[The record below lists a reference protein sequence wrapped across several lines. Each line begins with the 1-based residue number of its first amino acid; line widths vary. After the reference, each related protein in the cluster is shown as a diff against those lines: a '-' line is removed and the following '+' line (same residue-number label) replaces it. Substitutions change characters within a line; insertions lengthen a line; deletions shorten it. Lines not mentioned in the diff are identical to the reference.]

1 MPYKIRKQQS
11 RFCVFK
17 EGEDKPLGC
26 HDTEVEAGVQIRALY
41 ASEKA
46 VDLVAYG
53 GALKAIDDTGKV
65 GGYAVLFSDASRKD
79 LGGDYFTPATDTMW
93 EGAETRPALYHHGMD
108 RTMQGAIVGNGW
120 NKARVDDVGV
130 WVEEQLDLRDQYEK
144 AIFGLAKAG
153 KLGLS
158 SGTAGHI
165 IQREPDGK
173 LVRWPIVEIS
183 FTPTPAEPRTAVTPL
198 KSVDI
203 TNIGMEVKAM
213 NLIELIKKL
222 VPGLSDEQYAQLEA
236 VLNLAGMTGAAPS
249 EPPMDEEM
257 IKAKVLETVKA
268 LMPAQ
273 TPAPAA
279 PIRPPYN
286 FAPTTEQSDSKE
298 NAVKSLPFLVLGETP
313 AAIKAVAHDLYGVD
327 YEAKRYAQH
336 QAFGRYMRYGDRGL
350 THEHQAALKTVI
362 LTPNQLKAFVFSGGE
377 LSALKTDMSEAIDT
391 LGGFLVPEDVRLDM
405 IERLPGLTAIR
416 PGADVS
422 PTSSDVMTK
431 VTVTGGNDRHVG
443 NVRMTWVG
451 DTPSTGDAATNP
463 TFGLE
468 KTPVHISLA
477 TVRIPRAL
485 LEDSA
490 FPITNKCSEWVADE
504 AALDEDEQFL
514 IGNGIAK
521 PQGILPGSANGH
533 ALTEVN
539 SGDADEITFSGAS
552 GTTGKGINA
561 LRYGIARQ
569 YRNGAVWMMNDSTAA
584 IVSQML
590 DGTGRPLWQPSVTEA
605 EPDRLLGY
613 PVLTDEAMPDIAANA
628 YPIIFGNRKGYQIA
642 DRIGMSVIRD
652 ETTHSEE
659 DIVKLVF
666 RRRLGGQVA
675 RTWMFAVMKV
685 AV

>member
-1 MPYKIRKQQS
+1 MPYKIRKHLDK
-11 RFCVFK
+11 FCVFK

-26 HDTEVEAGVQIRALY
+26 HDTESEAGTQLRAL
-41 ASEKA
+41 SEKA
-46 VDLVAYG
+46 VDLVAIG
-53 GALKAIDDTGKV
+53 GSLKALDPHGKV
-65 GGYAVLFSDASRKD
+65 GGYGVLFSDPSQKD
-79 LGGDYFTPATDTMW
+79 LSGDYFTPETETMW
-93 EGAETRPALYHHGMD
+93 EGQETRPALYHHGLD
-108 RTMQGAIVGNGW
+108 GYVGSRLLGKGW
-120 NKARVDDVGV
+120 QKAHIDDIGV
-130 WVEEQLDLRDQYEK
+130 WVETQLDLRDQYEK
-144 AIFGLAKAG
+144 AVFGLAKAG

-158 SGTAGHI
+158 SGTAGHM

-183 FTPTPAEPRTAVTPL
+183 FTPTPAEPRTAVAPL

-203 TNIGMEVKAM
+203 TNIKMEVKAM
-213 NLIELIKKL
+213 NLLEMIKKL
-222 VPGLSDEQYAQLEA
+222 VPGLSEEQYAQLEA
-236 VLNLAGMTGAAPS
+236 VLALAGMTEGAAPAAPLP
-249 EPPMDEEM
+249 EDEM
-257 IKAKVLETVKA
+257 IKAKVLDAIKA
-268 LMPAQ
+268 LGIT

-279 PIRPPYN
+279 PIRPPYD
-286 FAPTTEQSDSKE
+286 FKPTPPTTEQPDKDS
-298 NAVKSLPFLVLGETP
+298 AVKSLPFLRFGETP
-313 AAIKAVAHDLYGVD
+313 AAIKAIAHDLYGAD
-327 YEAKRYAQH
+327 YEIKRYAQH

-350 THEHQAALKTVI
+350 TGEHHAALKMVI

-391 LGGFLVPEDVRLDM
+391 LGGFMVPEDVRLDM

-431 VTVTGGNDRHVG
+431 VVVTGGGKRHVG

-451 DTPSTGDAATNP
+451 DVPATGDAATNP

-468 KTPVHISLA
+468 KTPIHISLA
-477 TVRIPRAL
+477 TLRIPRAL

-521 PQGILPGSANGH
+521 PQGILPGSANGLG
-533 ALTEVN
+533 LTEVN
-539 SGDADEITFSGAS
+539 SGEADELTFSGAA

-561 LRYGIARQ
+561 LRYGVARQ
-569 YRNGAVWMMNDSTAA
+569 YRNGAVWIMNDTTASV
-584 IVSQML
+584 VSQML
-590 DGTGRPLWQPSVTEA
+590 DGTGRPLWQPSVIEG

-642 DRIGMSVIRD
+642 DRVGMSVIRD

-659 DIVKLVF
+659 DIVKMVF

-675 RTWMFAVMKV
+675 RAWTLAVMKI

>member
-1 MPYKIRKQQS
+1 MPYKVRKRQNK
-11 RFCVFK
+11 FCVFK

-26 HDTEVEAGVQIRALY
+26 HDTEIEAGAQLRALY
-41 ASEKA
+41 ASETA

-65 GGYAVLFSDASRKD
+65 GGYAVLFSDASRTD
-79 LGGDYFTPATDTMW
+79 LSGDYFATDTDTMW
-93 EGAETRPALYHHGMD
+93 EGQETRPALYHHGMD
-108 RTMQGAIVGNGW
+108 VKLQGTLVGTGW
-120 NKARVDDVGV
+120 RKDRVDEVGI

-144 AIFGLAKAG
+144 AIFGMAKAG

-158 SGTAGHI
+158 SGTAGHM

-203 TNIGMEVKAM
+203 TNVSMEVKAM

-222 VPGLSDEQYAQLEA
+222 VPGLTDEQYNQLEA
-236 VLNLAGMTGAAPS
+236 VLNLAGVSSAAPS
-249 EPPMDEEM
+249 EPPVDEEM

-273 TPAPAA
+273 APTA
-279 PIRPPYN
+279 PIRPPYD
-286 FAPTTEQSDSKE
+286 FKPAPPATEQSERE
-298 NAVKSLPFLVLGETP
+298 NAVKALPTLVLGETP
-313 AAIKAVAHDLYGVD
+313 AAIKAIAHDLYGAD
-327 YEAKRYAQH
+327 YETKRYAQH

-350 THEHQAALKTVI
+350 NSEHHTALKTVI

-391 LGGFLVPEDVRLDM
+391 LGGFMVPEDTRLDI

-416 PGADVS
+416 PGADVMT
-422 PTSSDVMTK
+422 TSSDIMSRV
-431 VTVTGGNDRHVG
+431 VVTGGSNRHVG
-443 NVRMTWVG
+443 NVRVTWVG
-451 DTPSTGDAATNP
+451 DTPTTGDAATNP
-463 TFGLE
+463 TFGVE

-477 TVRIPRAL
+477 TIRIPRAL

-521 PQGILPGSANGH
+521 PQGILPNSANGLV
-533 ALTEVN
+533 LTEVN
-539 SGDADEITFSGAS
+539 SGDADELTFSGAA
-552 GTTGKGINA
+552 GTTGKGLNA

-569 YRNGAVWMMNDSTAA
+569 YRNGAVWIMNDTTASV
-584 IVSQML
+584 VSQML
-590 DGTGRPLWQPSVTEA
+590 DGTGRPLWQPSVTEG

-613 PVLTDEAMPDIAANA
+613 QVLTDEAMPDIAANA

-666 RRRLGGQVA
+666 RRRLGGQVV
-675 RTWMFAVMKV
+675 RPWSFAVMKI